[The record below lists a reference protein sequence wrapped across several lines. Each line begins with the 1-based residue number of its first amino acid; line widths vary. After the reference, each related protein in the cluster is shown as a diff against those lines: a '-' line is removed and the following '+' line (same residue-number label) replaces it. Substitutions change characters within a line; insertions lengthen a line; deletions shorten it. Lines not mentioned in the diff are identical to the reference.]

1 MGLEVKKIKVYVVGP
16 YTSYASWLNHTLVET
31 MEEADLVLFTGG
43 EDVDP
48 ALYKQ
53 AKGKFTSIDRNR
65 DIDEV
70 AEARLAML
78 LNKPIWGTCRGIQLG
93 CVLSGGSLV
102 QHMNHPHMHNL
113 TMYDGTT
120 IQTNSL
126 HHQLQH
132 HVGLHPTEYFV
143 AAWAESLS
151 NIYLNGT
158 NNPVTLPSVTRGA
171 KAYFKEPELVYYR
184 KTNWLGI
191 QGHPE
196 MMNYSCRM
204 NEILRAMVNLQIDGR
219 LDLVLSLNIPV
230 SRYVD
235 AKLDIHDDELQAY
248 ESILNLRQSIDSDL
262 LTN

>member
-1 MGLEVKKIKVYVVGP
+1 MQVFENKKIKVYVVGT
-16 YTSYASWLNHTLVET
+16 YTSYASWLNCVLVKS

-53 AKGKFTSIDRNR
+53 PQGKFTHISRDR
-65 DIDEV
+65 DMEEY
-70 AEARLAML
+70 AEAQQAMK

-93 CVLSGGSLV
+93 CVLSGGMLV

-132 HVGLHPTEYFV
+132 PGALHPSDYFV

-151 NIYLNGT
+151 NIYLNG
-158 NNPVTLPSVTRGA
+158 NNLPVILPSVTRGA

-196 MMNYSCRM
+196 MMNYTCRM
-204 NEILRAMVNLQIDGR
+204 NQILRAMVGLQIEGR
-219 LDLVLSLNIPV
+219 LDLVLSLSIPT

-235 AKLDIHDDELQAY
+235 AKLEIHEDELQAY
-248 ESILNLRQSIDSDL
+248 EQILNLRKTIEEVV
-262 LTN
+262 N